1 MRPGT
6 GQTVPGALR
15 IVGTQLLGSYWSNYF
30 FLVGLVLKI
39 GGGAGIAFAC
49 VSCTTTS

>member
-15 IVGTQLLGSYWSNYF
+15 IVGTQLRDSYWSNYLF
-30 FLVGLVLKI
+30 CEGLKI
-39 GGGAGIAFAC
+39 GGPGGIAFAC
-49 VSCTTTS
+49 VSCTKTS

>member
-15 IVGTQLLGSYWSNYF
+15 IVGTQLLGSYWSGYF
-30 FLVGLVLKI
+30 LLVGLDLKI
-39 GGGAGIAFAC
+39 GGPGGIAFAC
-49 VSCTTTS
+49 VSCTKTS